1 MSAQESATTFAS
13 PQFSSKGAVVPKEPP
28 LDLRLNSNLEVEIA
42 NQALVNGDIT
52 LSLLY
57 VPFNRVLE
65 RNQPDYWARS
75 EYISRRHGELIGN
88 QSSGFLGEMNPP
100 CVSCFRGG
108 DEL

>member
-1 MSAQESATTFAS
+1 MSAQETAASFAS
-13 PQFSSKGAVVPKEPP
+13 PQFSSKGAVASKEPP

-65 RNQPDYWARS
+65 RNQPDYWARTVS
-75 EYISRRHGELIGN
+75 EAEMSYDPTILAPGGHNVFMICDDSDDPN
-88 QSSGFLGEMNPP
+88 QK
-100 CVSCFRGG
+100 
-108 DEL
+108 

>member
-1 MSAQESATTFAS
+1 MSAQETNFAS
-13 PQFSSKGAVVPKEPP
+13 PQFSSKGAVASKEPP

-75 EYISRRHGELIGN
+75 EMH
-88 QSSGFLGEMNPP
+88 PP